1 MITHTLVFSFP
12 GEMSAEERDDFFSEI
27 RQLLV
32 ERGGAA
38 KFDHHAHLPAA
49 EDEHAPVFVASAIA
63 QVQFSDLDQ
72 LETASALPE
81 LESFIG
87 RWQSR
92 YPYKVVWANHAPV
105 TTVTA

>member
-12 GEMSAEERDDFFSEI
+12 AEMSVEERDQFFTDI

-32 ERGGAA
+32 DRGGAA
-38 KFDHHAHLPAA
+38 KFEHHAHLPAA

-63 QVQFSDLDQ
+63 QVQFSDLAQ
-72 LETASALPE
+72 LAAASALPE
-81 LESFIG
+81 LEALIG

-92 YPYKVVWANHAPV
+92 YPYKVVWTNHAPF
-105 TTVTA
+105 TAATA

>member
-12 GEMSAEERDDFFSEI
+12 VDMPAEDRDQFFSEI
-27 RQLLV
+27 RQLMV
-32 ERGGAA
+32 DRGGAA
-38 KFDHHAHLPAA
+38 KFEHHAHLPAA

-72 LETASALPE
+72 LAAASALPE
-81 LESFIG
+81 LETFIG

-92 YPYKVVWANHAPV
+92 YPYKVVWVNHAPV
-105 TTVTA
+105 TAAAA